1 MLKLSLTNETSK
13 LTIANLT
20 PSQLEQH
27 QNIDPLLSAR
37 SGSSFDDSTKVS
49 SVNSDDDISSKLNDG
64 QEGQHKPKA
73 KGLNRFFRKQAKAFV
88 KNFVDYGPPYLDVP
102 FDVALINECAK
113 PVFNF
118 FEVHKIL
125 NTRIDPNIPDPDD
138 LYYRPIHW
146 CARNAHFM
154 GLKML
159 KRAGAKLNVTNEMG
173 LSPLDLCV
181 MMKHPIDK
189 RKEQVNM
196 ALYLLEN
203 GVLVNNRDKGGYSAI
218 DHAATNQDVELISML
233 LDFGANVVRDNK
245 ILVAKRHH
253 ILRNVYDP
261 ECYKI
266 LYERLLFEQSLNEK
280 KNALRA
286 KEDALLEEDKHYE
299 NIHIALDKRRAKRLI
314 RDKAKAEM
322 LLKETVSTDRTL
334 KIRNE
339 MERNLQAK
347 AETKSLHQGSWERY
361 DLNSGASLAINWRY
375 KEKSSAAPVVNDSR
389 TLYTSNLKIMDCL
402 RAKNEIDTF
411 NSRWQSITGGSQLE
425 LDWRKA
431 YPFILPPIPGA
442 ITKPPS
448 NGDKFSIDPAARRRE
463 AQLCLEQ
470 EAADRAALE
479 GEDLDDLLGDMGG
492 L

>member
-1 MLKLSLTNETSK
+1 MLKLSLTSEASK
-13 LTIANLT
+13 LTSANLA

-27 QNIDPLLSAR
+27 QHLDPLPSAR
-37 SGSSFDDSTKVS
+37 SGSSYDDSSKVP
-49 SVNSDDDISSKLNDG
+49 SVNSDDEISSKLNEG
-64 QEGQHKPKA
+64 KEGQHKPKA
-73 KGLNRFFRKQAKAFV
+73 KGWNRFFRKQAKAFV
-88 KNFVDYGPPYLDVP
+88 KNFVDYGPPYSDVP

-125 NTRIDPNIPDPDD
+125 NTRVDPNIPDPED

-181 MMKHPIDK
+181 MMKHPQDK

-203 GVLVNNRDKGGYSAI
+203 GINVNNRDKGGYSAI
-218 DHAATNQDVELISML
+218 DHAATNQDVELINML

-280 KNALRA
+280 KNAVRA
-286 KEDALLEEDKHYE
+286 KEEALLEEDKHYE
-299 NIHIALDKRRAKRLI
+299 KIHIALNKRKVKRLV
-314 RDKAKAEM
+314 RDKAKAEA
-322 LLKETVSTDRTL
+322 LIKETVSTDRTL
-334 KIRNE
+334 KIRDE
-339 MERNLQAK
+339 MERNLRAK
-347 AETKSLHQGSWERY
+347 AETRSLQQGAWELD
-361 DLNSGASLAINWRY
+361 DLDGGVSTVTNWRY
-375 KEKSSAAPVVNDSR
+375 KEKSSAAPVINDSR
-389 TLYTSNLKIMDCL
+389 TLYASNLKIMERL
-402 RAKNEIDTF
+402 KVTNEIDLF
-411 NSRWQSITGGSQLE
+411 NSRWQTITGGSQLE
-425 LDWRKA
+425 LNWRKA
-431 YPFILPPIPGA
+431 EPFTLPPIPGA
-442 ITKPPS
+442 SAISLSHSVQHSSSKES
-448 NGDKFSIDPAARRRE
+448 YQRLQA
-463 AQLCLEQ
+463 EQ
-470 EAADRAALE
+470 EARDQAALE
-479 GEDLDDLLGDMGG
+479 GEDLDDLLADMGAM
-492 L
+492 